1 MTDLSLNRDQYLEFE
16 KIGLGAFSPLEGFM
30 NEDAFIA
37 VVDNMR
43 LPDGAP
49 FPLPVVLDISRADAE
64 RLRGRPQINLSF
76 GGVEVGTLSPESL
89 FTCDKEAVAQKV
101 YGTTDPAHPG
111 VAHFMNM
118 GEWFVGGK
126 IELKKRAV
134 LNFSDDEL
142 TPVET
147 KALFVERGWKS
158 IVGFQTRNVP
168 HRAHEHLQ
176 RIALDMVDGIFIQP
190 LVGRKKRGDY
200 TPDAILAGYRA
211 LIDGFYRKD
220 CVLLG
225 ILSTSMR
232 YAGPREAVFHAIVRR
247 NYGCTHFIVGRDH
260 AGVGNYYEKYAAH
273 DLTRQF
279 DGELGIE
286 IMRLH
291 GPYFCRICDG
301 TVTEHT
307 CPHSEDPMAISQ
319 ISGSDMRAILLEG
332 QRPDPNLMRPE
343 IVEKLKNVPLFIEN
357 DE

>member
-1 MTDLSLNRDQYLEFE
+1 MADLSLNRNQYLEFE
-16 KIGLGAFSPLEGFM
+16 KIGLSAFAPLDGFM
-30 NEDAFIA
+30 NEDAFVA
-37 VVDNMR
+37 VVDEMR
-43 LPDGAP
+43 LPGGEP
-49 FPLPVVLDISRADAE
+49 FPLPVVLDVDVDDAE
-64 RLRGRPQINLSF
+64 RLRGSHKINLSF
-76 GGVEVGTLSPESL
+76 DGIEVGTLSFESL
-89 FTCDKEAVAQKV
+89 FTCNKEAVALKV

-118 GEWFVGGK
+118 GVWFIGGK
-126 IELKKRAV
+126 IELKQRAA
-134 LNFSDDEL
+134 LNISEDEL
-142 TPVET
+142 TPAET
-147 KALFVERGWKS
+147 RALFAERGWEK
-158 IVGFQTRNVP
+158 IAGFQTRNVP

-176 RIALDMVDGIFIQP
+176 RIALDMVDGLFIQP
-190 LVGRKKRGDY
+190 LVGRKKKGDY

-232 YAGPREAVFHAIVRR
+232 YAGPREAVFHAIIRR

-273 DLTRQF
+273 ELTRRF

-301 TVTEHT
+301 IVTEHT
-307 CPHSEDPMAISQ
+307 CPHSDDSTAVSQ
-319 ISGSDMRAILLEG
+319 ISGSDMRAILLDG
-332 QRPDPNLMRPE
+332 KRPDPNLMRPA
-343 IVEKLKNVPLFIEN
+343 IVEQLKHVPLFIEN